1 MMSKIRLTAA
11 QRRRLE
17 QQLRTTR
24 DAGLYRRTLA
34 ILEAADGRPIAE
46 LARLLRISRR
56 SVHSWIESFDDAR
69 DPTCLAD
76 HRGGNH
82 PSLWTEDLRAALL
95 ATLERQPDQ
104 FGYQAVG
111 WTVPLLREHLARRA
125 GQRPSATSIRR
136 QLHDSGYVW
145 KRPRYVLDPDP
156 EREKK
161 TADPPG
167 YPEVAA
173 PVGQALR
180 G

>member
-1 MMSKIRLTAA
+1 MSGLQLTAA

-17 QQLRTTR
+17 QQLRATR

-46 LARLLRISRR
+46 LARLLRASRR
-56 SVHSWIESFDDAR
+56 SVHYWIESFEDAR

-82 PSLWTEDLRAALL
+82 PSLWTEELRAALQ
-95 ATLERQPDQ
+95 ASLERRPDQ
-104 FGYQAVG
+104 FGYRAVE

-156 EREKK
+156 ERDKK
-161 TADPPG
+161 TADSPCRPA
-167 YPEVAA
+167 VAA
-173 PVGQALR
+173 PVGQVVR

>member
-1 MMSKIRLTAA
+1 MSGIRLTAA

-34 ILEAADGRPIAE
+34 ILEAACGRPIAE
-46 LARLLRISRR
+46 VARLLRTSRR
-56 SVHSWIESFDDAR
+56 SVHSWIESFEHAR

-82 PSLWTEDLRAALL
+82 LSLWTEGLRAALHASL
-95 ATLERQPDQ
+95 DRPPDH
-104 FGYQAVG
+104 FGYQAVE
-111 WTVPLLREHLARRA
+111 WTVPLLQEHLARCA

-136 QLHDSGYVW
+136 QLHASGYVW

-156 EREKK
+156 ERDKK
-161 TADPPG
+161 TADSPG
-167 YPEVAA
+167 DPGVAS
-173 PVGQALR
+173 PVGQVVR

>member
-1 MMSKIRLTAA
+1 MSGLRLTAA

-17 QQLRTTR
+17 QQLRATR

-34 ILEAADGRPIAE
+34 ILEAAGGRPIAE
-46 LARLLRISRR
+46 VARLLRISRR
-56 SVHSWIESFDDAR
+56 SVHYWVASFEHSR

-76 HRGGNH
+76 HRGGNN

-95 ATLERQPDQ
+95 ASLERGPDR
-104 FGYQAVG
+104 FGYQAVE
-111 WTVPLLREHLARRA
+111 WTVPLLREHLASCA
-125 GQRPSATSIRR
+125 GQRPSATSVRR
-136 QLHDSGYVW
+136 QLHESGYVW

-156 EREKK
+156 ERDKK

-167 YPEVAA
+167 RPAIA
-173 PVGQALR
+173 TPVGRAVR